1 MELAPEGQ
9 VLVDLHG
16 LTCGH
21 RLGRPDELLV
31 PRDVDLEVAPGEL
44 VALVGEGGAGKTT
57 LLRVVAGLDLP
68 AAGEARVAGLD
79 LATATP
85 HERDAL
91 RRLVGYVAQEPER
104 GLWPSLT
111 ALENVLAPMLVGRAD
126 REERQRWALELL
138 EALRLS
144 GRGRHRPGQLAGAE
158 RLRLAMAAA
167 LANRPQLLLVDEPAG
182 ELDPD
187 AVRMVLFDLESLLRR
202 EGTAA
207 LIAGRGAD
215 ADPYVDRVHRL
226 GRGPARLPLPARP
239 EIRRGA

>member
-1 MELAPEGQ
+1 MELVPDGQ
-9 VLVDLHG
+9 PLVELRG

-31 PRDVDLEVAPGEL
+31 PRDVELELAAGEL

-57 LLRVVAGLDLP
+57 LLRVLAGLDPP
-68 AAGEARVAGLD
+68 AAGQARVAGLD
-79 LATATP
+79 LSAATARD
-85 HERDAL
+85 RDAH

-111 ALENVLAPMLVGRAD
+111 ALENVLAPMLVGSAD
-126 REERQRWALELL
+126 REERQRWALDLL

-144 GRGRHRPGQLAGAE
+144 ARARHRPAQLAGAE
-158 RLRLAMAAA
+158 RLRLA
-167 LANRPQLLLVDEPAG
+167 LATGLACRPALLLVDEPAG

-187 AVRMVLFDLESLLRR
+187 AVRLVLFDLESLLRR

-215 ADPYVDRVHRL
+215 AEPHVDRVHHL
-226 GRGPARLPLPARP
+226 GRASSRLPLPAP